1 MINIPIP
8 VQQTLSYFVFASV
21 LQEDYIHPSHKFSIS
36 CAIHHLPAF
45 AMFGKGRYFGLR
57 GQALNLAVGIIAGID
72 FL

>member
-1 MINIPIP
+1 MINFPIPI
-8 VQQTLSYFVFASV
+8 QQTLSCFVFASV
-21 LQEDYIHPSHKFSIS
+21 LKRIIYIHPINSLA
-36 CAIHHLPAF
+36 CATHHLQAF